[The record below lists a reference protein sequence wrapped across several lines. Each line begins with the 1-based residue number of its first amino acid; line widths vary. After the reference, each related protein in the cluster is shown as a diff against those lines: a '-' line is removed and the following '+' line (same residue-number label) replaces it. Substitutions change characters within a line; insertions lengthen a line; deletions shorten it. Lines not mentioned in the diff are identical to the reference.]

1 MKYAIRGALVAAL
14 AAIAGSA
21 LAKDAALVIGNA
33 DYDHGP
39 RAKSAERDAESVAEA
54 LGDAGYEVIAGIDL
68 NRVEMR
74 AAMDQ
79 FAAAAADADRIVIY
93 YSGHAM
99 RMQGRT
105 FLAPTDFMPVGPTA
119 VAMDGAPFA
128 GLMALAATKPGAS
141 VLFLDAAQLD
151 GFEPSIFAEPGI
163 AEVEAPEGV
172 LIVSA
177 AAPGQAVRR
186 SSWFSSSFA
195 RRIADAFLEP
205 GASVMVT
212 ASESDAPIWTAGAL
226 PEDFALIDAPEPEP
240 EPEPAAAA
248 SSGIAQQIELAFWQ
262 STEAAGT
269 AADYQAY
276 LNRYPDGLFAEIAK
290 NRVAQAGGAA
300 VSSPSAPSATTA
312 PASAG
317 REPGPQEVAALREA
331 TLGLSRSQRLA
342 VQRDLT
348 ELGYDTNG
356 IDGIFGRG
364 TRGALR
370 LWQEAEGL
378 TVTGYLS
385 EGQPETLREAAQDA
399 IDEREAAAAERAR
412 MDAEA
417 ARQQEEDDWNRA
429 RRVNTEASYRRY
441 LQAYPEGE
449 YAREARLILREA
461 RERAEEDAWA
471 EAARLDTAAAYSSYL
486 DKFPNGPNAIEAQRR
501 YDNLT
506 ANDRGAA
513 TTAAL
518 QAAEEEAWSEAQSKN
533 NIKGYRDFLEAY
545 PDSRYA
551 EEAESRRAELQTARW
566 QERED
571 RLRLDRNSWKSVEQR
586 LAFLGFDP
594 GPQDGKINRRTRN
607 AITQYRRSRGLEVH
621 GYLDKKFIEILV
633 NESNQ
638 PRQATGGD
646 LLRQLFQQLQD

>member
-14 AAIAGSA
+14 AAFAGSA

-54 LGDAGYEVIAGIDL
+54 LGAAGYEVIAGIDL

-79 FAAAAADADRIVIY
+79 FAAAAADADRIVIF

-99 RMQGRT
+99 RMQGLT

-119 VAMDGAPFA
+119 VAMDGAPLA
-128 GLMALAATKPGAS
+128 GLLALAAIKPGAS

-151 GFEPSIFAEPGI
+151 GFEPRIFAEPGI
-163 AEVEAPEGV
+163 ADVEAPEGV

-177 AAPGQAVRR
+177 AAPGEAVRR

-195 RRIADAFLEP
+195 RRIADGFLAP
-205 GASVMVT
+205 GQTVMN
-212 ASESDAPIWTAGAL
+212 AAEESAAPIWSTGAL
-226 PEDFALIDAPEPEP
+226 DEGFMLIDAPEPEP
-240 EPEPAAAA
+240 VA
-248 SSGIAQQIELAFWQ
+248 SSGTTSDIAQQIELAFWR

-269 AADYQAY
+269 VADYQAY
-276 LNRYPDGLFAEIAK
+276 LARYPEGLFAAIAR
-290 NRVAQAGGAA
+290 NRIAEGGG
-300 VSSPSAPSATTA
+300 SAD
-312 PASAG
+312 ASASSSSSSSG
-317 REPGPQEVAALREA
+317 ASAISVPREPSPQELAARAENSLS
-331 TLGLSRSQRLA
+331 LSRSQRLA

-378 TVTGYLS
+378 TVTGYLAD
-385 EGQPETLREAAQDA
+385 GQPQILREAAQDA
-399 IDEREAAAAERAR
+399 IDERQAAAAERAR

-461 RERAEEDAWA
+461 RERAEQDAWA

-518 QAAEEEAWSEAQSKN
+518 QAAEEEAWAEAQDKN

-566 QERED
+566 KERED

>member
-1 MKYAIRGALVAAL
+1 M
-14 AAIAGSA
+14 
-21 LAKDAALVIGNA
+21 
-33 DYDHGP
+33 
-39 RAKSAERDAESVAEA
+39 
-54 LGDAGYEVIAGIDL
+54 
-68 NRVEMR
+68 
-74 AAMDQ
+74 
-79 FAAAAADADRIVIY
+79 
-93 YSGHAM
+93 
-99 RMQGRT
+99 T
-105 FLAPTDFMPVGPTA
+105 
-119 VAMDGAPFA
+119 
-128 GLMALAATKPGAS
+128 
-141 VLFLDAAQLD
+141 AAQLD
-151 GFEPSIFAEPGI
+151 GFEPRIFAEPGI
-163 AEVEAPEGV
+163 ADVAAPEGV

-195 RRIADAFLEP
+195 RRIADGFLDP
-205 GASVMVT
+205 GAAVMSV
-212 ASESDAPIWTAGAL
+212 ASESDAPIWTTGAL
-226 PEDFALIDAPEPEP
+226 ADDFMLIDAPEPEP
-240 EPEPAAAA
+240 TSAA
-248 SSGIAQQIELAFWQ
+248 SSDIAQQIELAFWQ

-276 LNRYPDGLFAEIAK
+276 LNRYPNGLFAEIAK
-290 NRVAQAGGAA
+290 NRIAQAGGA
-300 VSSPSAPSATTA
+300 SSAAGATTTTA
-312 PASAG
+312 TATTSTG
-317 REPGPQEVAALREA
+317 REPGPQEIAALREA
-331 TLGLSRSQRLA
+331 SLGLSRSQRLA
-342 VQRDLT
+342 VQQDLT

-385 EGQPETLREAAQDA
+385 EGQPVLLRDAAQDA

-417 ARQQEEDDWNRA
+417 ARQQGEDDWNRA

-441 LQAYPEGE
+441 LQSYPEGE
-449 YAREARLILREA
+449 YAREARLILRDA
-461 RERAEEDAWA
+461 RERAEQDAWT
-471 EAARLDTAAAYSSYL
+471 EADRLDTAAAYSSYL

-518 QAAEEEAWSEAQSKN
+518 QAAEEEAWSEAQNKN

-621 GYLDKKFIEILV
+621 AYLDKKFIEILV